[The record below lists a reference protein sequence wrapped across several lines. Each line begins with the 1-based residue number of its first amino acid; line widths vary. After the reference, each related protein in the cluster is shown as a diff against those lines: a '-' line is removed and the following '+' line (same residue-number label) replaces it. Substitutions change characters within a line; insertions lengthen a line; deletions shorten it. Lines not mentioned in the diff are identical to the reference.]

1 VIVTEVLDATGEVL
15 IANVAVVLP
24 AATVTLVGTVAA
36 AVLLLDSVTTA
47 PALCA
52 GPVRVT
58 VPVDVFPPRTEL
70 GLRATE
76 DNASG
81 VTVSVA
87 VLATP

>member
-1 VIVTEVLDATGEVL
+1 MIVTEAFDVTAEVL
-15 IANVAVVLP
+15 IVNVAVVLP
-24 AATVTLVGTVAA
+24 AATVTLDGTFVAV
-36 AVLLLDSVTTA
+36 VLLLDSVTTA
-47 PALCA
+47 PAPGA